1 MSGIALMTFYIIY
14 QPVPTCSE
22 SLSEDEEF
30 GQRQLAALL
39 ASKVFFYL
47 GDLTSSLT
55 SALAA
60 GPLFDVCDDSDYTQT
75 LLGD

>member
-1 MSGIALMTFYIIY
+1 
-14 QPVPTCSE
+14 
-22 SLSEDEEF
+22 LSEDEEF

-60 GPLFDVCDDSDYTQT
+60 GSLFDVSDDSDYTQT
-75 LLGD
+75 LLGGELPE